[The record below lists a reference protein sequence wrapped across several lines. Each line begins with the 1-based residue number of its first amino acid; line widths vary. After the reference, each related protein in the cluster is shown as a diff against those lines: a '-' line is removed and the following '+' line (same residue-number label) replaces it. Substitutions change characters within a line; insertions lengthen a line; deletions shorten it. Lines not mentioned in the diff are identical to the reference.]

1 MSFRNPALAP
11 ESMIA
16 PERRGRIL
24 GRFCLTCSSVFPLHA
39 GIHRGKGIYSKDHI
53 VAPCSHE
60 GEAFEPGA
68 DWWEPAVE
76 VLPEAPA
83 EATAEASA

>member
-1 MSFRNPALAP
+1 MIP
-11 ESMIA
+11 ED
-16 PERRGRIL
+16 RRGRVL
-24 GRFCLTCSSVFPLHA
+24 GRFCLTCNAVFPLHA
-39 GIHRGKGIYSKDHI
+39 GIHRGKGISSKDHI

-76 VLPEAPA
+76 VLPEVAAEAPA
-83 EATAEASA
+83 